1 MKRYFTILFLFCISV
16 AALAGVPQN
25 QRDSLVK
32 LLNAEYVKQHDL
44 HGIKYRIVK
53 GPATFLHNGA
63 YLFCD
68 SSAWDLQRNVIN
80 AYGNVR
86 IIQDG
91 TILKS
96 EHLIYEADNSL
107 AKFDGEL
114 VELSD
119 RDGNTLRTNN
129 LDYHTKDSV
138 AVFRHGGAVRDT
150 SGTVIEG
157 DTGTYDSK
165 TSIFSFQGNVEML
178 TTDSLFIKTTNLK
191 YDNPQNKA
199 FFGRRTYMWEGD
211 GLLFTNNGWYDRV
224 QNVVYFDRDVYMNTP
239 DYEVWCDF
247 LTYMRATSDV
257 EMKRNV
263 LILNE
268 ERSTALVSH
277 KAEAHTDS
285 LSNVYAKMTEKPALI
300 YYGENENHVQDSMFV
315 ASDTINVYTRR
326 ACDIPQSEFDNAA
339 KEKEDIFFDAIAEA
353 DKKAAE
359 EYNKKKA
366 EAIAKRP
373 ENVAR
378 QKRMKLAAK
387 ASADSLFKLGLAV
400 PDSLIKIGELK
411 ASDYMI
417 KGAASDSLQPAV
429 KDSLSTALTED
440 MEADASKLKP
450 DKKTQPA
457 DTLKA
462 ANDST
467 LRATDTTQLRFVQMF
482 RNVRMFRSDM
492 QVVCDSASFCEV
504 DSIARLFNSP
514 IMWNEGRNQLT
525 SNTMRIFVKD
535 GGFER
540 GSLDENALI
549 ISQEDTVHF
558 NQIKSSTM
566 IGYFKDNQLYR
577 FDALGGVNAMFY
589 MREREVITTV
599 NIKEARTLMV
609 TMRDGTAERLKYYE
623 QVQSNAHPVTG
634 LSIDDQRLKGFQW
647 HEEKR
652 PKDRKSI
659 TLRVLKNSV
668 REEYDDISLPKFK
681 TIDNYYQSDFASA
694 SNRLTE
700 RRRAYITAR
709 RERMAEMRQRQE
721 EALEQQRR
729 EREFE
734 RRYRES
740 VEAQTAE
747 NMAYQDSI
755 INAIHHKD
763 TLVKAQSDSLV
774 SGPFRDTLISATE
787 LQVPDSLVKKPFRD
801 TIIPEPVLVAKD
813 TTVDKAPAQ
822 SQPQPQPQAVQDS
835 VRVEITN
842 RKGDV
847 IADVIVSKDSVVE
860 VRKEKLNLFQRWK
873 LNSRIRKAKRSI
885 GK

>member
-1 MKRYFTILFLFCISV
+1 
-16 AALAGVPQN
+16 
-25 QRDSLVK
+25 
-32 LLNAEYVKQHDL
+32 
-44 HGIKYRIVK
+44 
-53 GPATFLHNGA
+53 
-63 YLFCD
+63 
-68 SSAWDLQRNVIN
+68 
-80 AYGNVR
+80 
-86 IIQDG
+86 
-91 TILKS
+91 
-96 EHLIYEADNSL
+96 
-107 AKFDGEL
+107 
-114 VELSD
+114 
-119 RDGNTLRTNN
+119 
-129 LDYHTKDSV
+129 
-138 AVFRHGGAVRDT
+138 
-150 SGTVIEG
+150 
-157 DTGTYDSK
+157 
-165 TSIFSFQGNVEML
+165 
-178 TTDSLFIKTTNLK
+178 
-191 YDNPQNKA
+191 
-199 FFGRRTYMWEGD
+199 
-211 GLLFTNNGWYDRV
+211 
-224 QNVVYFDRDVYMNTP
+224 
-239 DYEVWCDF
+239 
-247 LTYMRATSDV
+247 
-257 EMKRNV
+257 
-263 LILNE
+263 
-268 ERSTALVSH
+268 
-277 KAEAHTDS
+277 
-285 LSNVYAKMTEKPALI
+285 
-300 YYGENENHVQDSMFV
+300 
-315 ASDTINVYTRR
+315 
-326 ACDIPQSEFDNAA
+326 
-339 KEKEDIFFDAIAEA
+339 
-353 DKKAAE
+353 
-359 EYNKKKA
+359 
-366 EAIAKRP
+366 
-373 ENVAR
+373 
-378 QKRMKLAAK
+378 
-387 ASADSLFKLGLAV
+387 
-400 PDSLIKIGELK
+400 
-411 ASDYMI
+411 
-417 KGAASDSLQPAV
+417 
-429 KDSLSTALTED
+429 
-440 MEADASKLKP
+440 
-450 DKKTQPA
+450 
-457 DTLKA
+457 
-462 ANDST
+462 
-467 LRATDTTQLRFVQMF
+467 
-482 RNVRMFRSDM
+482 
-492 QVVCDSASFCEV
+492 
-504 DSIARLFNSP
+504 
-514 IMWNEGRNQLT
+514 
-525 SNTMRIFVKD
+525 
-535 GGFER
+535 
-540 GSLDENALI
+540 
-549 ISQEDTVHF
+549 
-558 NQIKSSTM
+558 M

-721 EALEQQRR
+721 ETLEQQRR

-747 NMAYQDSI
+747 NMAYQDSR
-755 INAIHHKD
+755 INAVQHKD

-822 SQPQPQPQAVQDS
+822 SQPQPQAVQDS